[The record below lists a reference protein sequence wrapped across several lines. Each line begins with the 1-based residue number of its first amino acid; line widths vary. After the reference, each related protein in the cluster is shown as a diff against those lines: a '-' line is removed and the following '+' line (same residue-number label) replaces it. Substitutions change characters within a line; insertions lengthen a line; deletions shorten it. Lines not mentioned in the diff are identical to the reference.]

1 MKRKHIRRGDYI
13 TACTVWFYFL
23 PLLIHNTDCLVQ
35 VAARY
40 ICVHKFDRWHD
51 LASCSQNNSDGNRKA
66 ALWTSCAGNYKYII
80 IFRTYIL
87 NRSAEVTN
95 QQDNGICIRFNW
107 KLITLLLAN
116 YFPVNNGTCK
126 CLSLSY
132 ILLFLAKLIT
142 LLCFLEQKFND
153 YNCYSYLYHAYHA
166 DSFKVSSFFSHTFYD
181 VLLLLYHSKR
191 LATLQPFC
199 LVISLLILFAR
210 QDAI

>member
-1 MKRKHIRRGDYI
+1 MKRKHNRRGDYI

-23 PLLIHNTDCLVQ
+23 SLLIHNTDCLVQ

-51 LASCSQNNSDGNRKA
+51 LASCSQNNSDANRKA

-87 NRSAEVTN
+87 NRSAAVTN

-153 YNCYSYLYHAYHA
+153 YNCYAIFIMHIMQIHLRLVLFFPTPFTMYC
-166 DSFKVSSFFSHTFYD
+166 SFCIIPKDWLRFNHF
-181 VLLLLYHSKR
+181 
-191 LATLQPFC
+191 AW
-199 LVISLLILFAR
+199 LFHY
-210 QDAI
+210 

>member
-1 MKRKHIRRGDYI
+1 MKRKHNRRGDYI

-23 PLLIHNTDCLVQ
+23 SLLIHNTDCLVQ

-132 ILLFLAKLIT
+132 ILSFLAKLIT
-142 LLCFLEQKFND
+142 LLCFLEQKFDD
-153 YNCYSYLYHAYHA
+153 YNCYSYLCHAYHA
-166 DSFKVSSFFSHTFYD
+166 DSFKVSSFFSTLFMMYC
-181 VLLLLYHSKR
+181 SFCIIPKR
-191 LATLQPFC
+191 LAMLQPFC